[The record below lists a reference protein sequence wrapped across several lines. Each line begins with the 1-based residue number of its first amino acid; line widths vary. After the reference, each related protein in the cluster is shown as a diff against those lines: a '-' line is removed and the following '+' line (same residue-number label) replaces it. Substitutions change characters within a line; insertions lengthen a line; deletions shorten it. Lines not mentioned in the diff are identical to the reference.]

1 VVDDYDK
8 AHEVWEQLYS
18 LLRLTVFVV
27 MDAAE
32 LNEDQREYVEN
43 KLHEELRYWPS
54 PGKEK

>member
-1 VVDDYDK
+1 MDDYDK

-32 LNEDQREYVEN
+32 LNEDQRRYVEN
-43 KLHEELRYWPS
+43 KLHEELRYWPALR
-54 PGKEK
+54 EEQ

>member
-1 VVDDYDK
+1 M
-8 AHEVWEQLYS
+8 
-18 LLRLTVFVV
+18 FVV

>member
-1 VVDDYDK
+1 MDDYDK

-32 LNEDQREYVEN
+32 LNEDQRRYVEN

-54 PGKEK
+54 LGKEK